1 MKFFLDITN
10 RSLKEF
16 WPMVHTSLPYYGNV
30 SGLKTIFEVF
40 FSQFLIFEHNFW
52 HLKCSDLDEILTGG
66 RPWCE
71 VPPVKISSK
80 SVHIKGGNNIIFLEL
95 YSKKT
100 RFFQI

>member
-80 SVHIKGGNNIIFLEL
+80 SVNFKGGNDSIFLQL
-95 YSKKT
+95 PA
-100 RFFQI
+100 

>member
-40 FSQFLIFEHNFW
+40 FFQFLFFEQNFL

-80 SVHIKGGNNIIFLEL
+80 SVNFKGGNDIIFL
-95 YSKKT
+95 
-100 RFFQI
+100 

>member
-1 MKFFLDITN
+1 MKFLLDITN

-40 FSQFLIFEHNFW
+40 FFQFLIFEHIFW
-52 HLKCSDLDEILTGG
+52 HLKSSDFYEIFTGG

-80 SVHIKGGNNIIFLEL
+80 SVNVKGGNDIIFL
-95 YSKKT
+95 
-100 RFFQI
+100 

>member
-16 WPMVHTSLPYYGNV
+16 WPMVHPSLPYYGNV

-40 FSQFLIFEHNFW
+40 FFQFLFFERNFW
-52 HLKCSDLDEILTGG
+52 HLKCSDLDEILQGG
-66 RPWCE
+66 SPLCK

-80 SVHIKGGNNIIFLEL
+80 SVIF
-95 YSKKT
+95 
-100 RFFQI
+100 